1 MLQQVERQV
10 NRPGFAAS
18 ASYTDSAGRTVL
30 SSRYLIMGNEV
41 SNSEV
46 EEEQEG
52 PVEESNP
59 EFAVEV
65 KNGPVTLQ
73 SSPALN
79 SAPGLNQVSSKQV
92 VQQESMITSSQKT
105 IVLSPISNGS
115 VANPSP
121 PAAKSKFRLTISR
134 PSPGRTSFQPN
145 GPEDVGSVK
154 PEITLQQSPVVQTQ
168 LMTPIGP
175 DSLAKENVGGVQ
187 NQAPTLVVTTPE
199 ALLSSTNP
207 TEEEMSFTKPK
218 EVSIFQRIFKIEK
231 MQSTPQPEVTI
242 NEPVLITVDQ
252 TAALQSSPP
261 SDDLQPQSV
270 DDYDQAA
277 SAEEQSAS
285 EETENTPPAELH
297 PVMSFFKT
305 LVTPNKSLS
314 KSEEEVKT
322 EGADKKKE
330 NGGFRKS
337 SSKKEKHKSSVQ
349 QTSEMEAKNLKK
361 SESPKS
367 GTLSRL
373 FKQKSKKDEQQ
384 TSGSKVVVEQSVVS
398 VSVNSGKSPPE
409 QVVIQDP
416 KSSDVPTQITASEG
430 ESKAAK
436 ESTASRPKLFWRK
449 SFKGEPQ
456 SNKIQ
461 ENGVEEQATL
471 SASADSTPEQI
482 LVEDTK
488 LPDTNIQPQENEKP
502 VVEPPSRSVPF
513 WRKSFKGDPQPRKI
527 QDNVVVEQPVVSVS
541 INAEKSAPEQVLT
554 PDTKPLESDSQQTE
568 SEKPQKEAVARS
580 VPFWRKSFKA
590 DPPPQKVS
598 ESVVV
603 EEPVVSV
610 SVNSEKSPPEQ
621 VLTLETKP
629 LDSVT
634 QQAESEKPQ
643 KEAAARP
650 VLFWRKSFKGDPQP
664 PKVQV
669 QENSVP
675 AEEPQTV
682 QLTLTSSSEPEP
694 QSSKSNPGEKGATA
708 GRKSPEAQNKKPEE
722 GKTTK
727 PKIMMFFKQ
736 LSVMGDGNNIS
747 GEESNEKSNQEPTL
761 DITDGVEISKNEKT
775 VVTAVVEPPPP
786 PPLKGKDNVKEKKG
800 SAEKLN
806 KQESRES
813 AEAVA
818 SAQIQAQDPAQV
830 DNGVGASKDGQLKRT
845 EKRQSLGSFFKAIG
859 PKRMCDAEVQTD
871 PVTIFP
877 AEKTK

>member
-322 EGADKKKE
+322 EGADK
-330 NGGFRKS
+330 
-337 SSKKEKHKSSVQ
+337 
-349 QTSEMEAKNLKK
+349 
-361 SESPKS
+361 
-367 GTLSRL
+367 
-373 FKQKSKKDEQQ
+373 SKKDEQQ
-384 TSGSKVVVEQSVVS
+384 TSGSK
-398 VSVNSGKSPPE
+398 
-409 QVVIQDP
+409 
-416 KSSDVPTQITASEG
+416 ITASEG

>member
-1 MLQQVERQV
+1 
-10 NRPGFAAS
+10 
-18 ASYTDSAGRTVL
+18 
-30 SSRYLIMGNEV
+30 MGNAV
-41 SNSEV
+41 SSSEF
-46 EEEQEG
+46 EEEQEE
-52 PVEESNP
+52 PIKESNP

-73 SSPALN
+73 SLPAVI
-79 SAPGLNQVSSKQV
+79 SGMNQVSTKQV

-115 VANPSP
+115 VTNPPP

-154 PEITLQQSPVVQTQ
+154 PEITLQESPVVQTQ

-175 DSLAKENVGGVQ
+175 DNAVKKNVGGVQ
-187 NQAPTLVVTTPE
+187 SQTPPLVVTTPE
-199 ALLSSTNP
+199 ASLFATNP
-207 TEEEMSFTKPK
+207 TEEEMAPTKPK
-218 EVSIFQRIFKIEK
+218 EVSIFNRIFKIEK

-242 NEPVLITVDQ
+242 NEPVLIPVDS

-285 EETENTPPAELH
+285 EETQNTPPAELH

-337 SSKKEKHKSSVQ
+337 SKKEKHKSSAQ

-384 TSGSKVVVEQSVVS
+384 TSGSK
-398 VSVNSGKSPPE
+398 
-409 QVVIQDP
+409 
-416 KSSDVPTQITASEG
+416 ITASEG

-456 SNKIQ
+456 TNKIQ
-461 ENGVEEQATL
+461 EN
-471 SASADSTPEQI
+471 
-482 LVEDTK
+482 
-488 LPDTNIQPQENEKP
+488 
-502 VVEPPSRSVPF
+502 
-513 WRKSFKGDPQPRKI
+513 SFKGDPQPRKI

-541 INAEKSAPEQVLT
+541 INAEKSPPEQVLT
-554 PDTKPLESDSQQTE
+554 PDTKPLESDLQQPE
-568 SEKPQKEAVARS
+568 GEKLQKEAVARS

-590 DPPPQKVS
+590 DPPPLKVS

-603 EEPVVSV
+603 EQPVVSV

-629 LDSVT
+629 SNSDT
-634 QQAESEKPQ
+634 QQAEIEKPQ

-664 PKVQV
+664 PKVQ
-669 QENSVP
+669 ENSIP
-675 AEEPQTV
+675 AEEPKTV

-694 QSSKSNPGEKGATA
+694 QSSKSNPGEKGA
-708 GRKSPEAQNKKPEE
+708 GGKSPEAQSKKPEE

-786 PPLKGKDNVKEKKG
+786 PPLKGKDNVKEKKA

-813 AEAVA
+813 SEAAA
-818 SAQIQAQDPAQV
+818 SAQIQAPDPVQV
-830 DNGVGASKDGQLKRT
+830 DIGVGASRDGQLKRT

-859 PKRMCDAEVQTD
+859 PKRTCDAEVQTD

>member
-1 MLQQVERQV
+1 
-10 NRPGFAAS
+10 
-18 ASYTDSAGRTVL
+18 
-30 SSRYLIMGNEV
+30 MGNAV
-41 SNSEV
+41 SSSEF
-46 EEEQEG
+46 EEEQEE
-52 PVEESNP
+52 PIKESNP

-73 SSPALN
+73 SSPVVT
-79 SAPGLNQVSSKQV
+79 SGMNQVSTKQV

-115 VANPSP
+115 VTNPPP

-154 PEITLQQSPVVQTQ
+154 PEITLQESPVVQTH

-175 DSLAKENVGGVQ
+175 DNAVKENVGGVQ
-187 NQAPTLVVTTPE
+187 SQTPSLVVTTPE
-199 ALLSSTNP
+199 ASLFATNP
-207 TEEEMSFTKPK
+207 TEEEMAPTKPK
-218 EVSIFQRIFKIEK
+218 EVSIFNRIFKIEK

-242 NEPVLITVDQ
+242 NEPMLITVDQ

-261 SDDLQPQSV
+261 SDDFQLQSV

-285 EETENTPPAELH
+285 EETQNTPPAELH

-322 EGADKKKE
+322 EGADK
-330 NGGFRKS
+330 
-337 SSKKEKHKSSVQ
+337 
-349 QTSEMEAKNLKK
+349 
-361 SESPKS
+361 
-367 GTLSRL
+367 
-373 FKQKSKKDEQQ
+373 SKKDEQQ

-398 VSVNSGKSPPE
+398 VSVNSEKSPQE

-456 SNKIQ
+456 TNKIQ
-461 ENGVEEQATL
+461 ENGLEEQPALTV
-471 SASADSTPEQI
+471 SANTTPEQI
-482 LVEDTK
+482 SVQDIK

-541 INAEKSAPEQVLT
+541 INSEKSSPEQVLT
-554 PDTKPLESDSQQTE
+554 PDTKPLESDVQQPE
-568 SEKPQKEAVARS
+568 GEKTQKEAGARS

-590 DPPPQKVS
+590 DPPPLKVS
-598 ESVVV
+598 E
-603 EEPVVSV
+603 
-610 SVNSEKSPPEQ
+610 N
-621 VLTLETKP
+621 
-629 LDSVT
+629 
-634 QQAESEKPQ
+634 
-643 KEAAARP
+643 
-650 VLFWRKSFKGDPQP
+650 SFKGDPQP
-664 PKVQV
+664 PKV

-682 QLTLTSSSEPEP
+682 QLTLTSSSESEP
-694 QSSKSNPGEKGATA
+694 QSSKSNPGEKAA
-708 GRKSPEAQNKKPEE
+708 GGKSPEAQSKKPEE

-747 GEESNEKSNQEPTL
+747 GEETNEKSNQEPTL

-786 PPLKGKDNVKEKKG
+786 PPLKGKDNVKEKKA

-813 AEAVA
+813 AEAA
-818 SAQIQAQDPAQV
+818 AAAQIQAPDPVQV
-830 DNGVGASKDGQLKRT
+830 DIGVGASRDGQLKRT

-859 PKRMCDAEVQTD
+859 PKRTCDAEVQTD

>member
-1 MLQQVERQV
+1 
-10 NRPGFAAS
+10 
-18 ASYTDSAGRTVL
+18 
-30 SSRYLIMGNEV
+30 MGNAV
-41 SNSEV
+41 SSSEF
-46 EEEQEG
+46 EEEQEE
-52 PVEESNP
+52 PIKESNP

-73 SSPALN
+73 SSPVVT
-79 SAPGLNQVSSKQV
+79 SGMNQVSTKQV

-115 VANPSP
+115 VTNPPP

-154 PEITLQQSPVVQTQ
+154 PEITLQESPVVQTH

-175 DSLAKENVGGVQ
+175 DNAVKENVGGVQ
-187 NQAPTLVVTTPE
+187 SQTPSLVVTTPE
-199 ALLSSTNP
+199 ASLFATNP
-207 TEEEMSFTKPK
+207 TEEEMAPTKPK
-218 EVSIFQRIFKIEK
+218 EVSIFNRIFKIEK

-242 NEPVLITVDQ
+242 NEPMLITVDQ

-261 SDDLQPQSV
+261 SDDFQLQSV

-285 EETENTPPAELH
+285 EETQNTPPAELH

-322 EGADKKKE
+322 EGADK
-330 NGGFRKS
+330 
-337 SSKKEKHKSSVQ
+337 
-349 QTSEMEAKNLKK
+349 
-361 SESPKS
+361 
-367 GTLSRL
+367 
-373 FKQKSKKDEQQ
+373 SKKDEQQ
-384 TSGSKVVVEQSVVS
+384 TSGSK
-398 VSVNSGKSPPE
+398 
-409 QVVIQDP
+409 
-416 KSSDVPTQITASEG
+416 ITASEG

-456 SNKIQ
+456 TNKIQ
-461 ENGVEEQATL
+461 ENGLEEQPALTV
-471 SASADSTPEQI
+471 SANTTPEQI
-482 LVEDTK
+482 SVQDIK

-541 INAEKSAPEQVLT
+541 INSEKSSPEQVLT
-554 PDTKPLESDSQQTE
+554 PDTKPLESDVQQPE
-568 SEKPQKEAVARS
+568 GEKTQKEAGARS

-590 DPPPQKVS
+590 DPPPLKVS
-598 ESVVV
+598 ENVVV
-603 EEPVVSV
+603 EQPVVSV

-629 LDSVT
+629 SDSDT
-634 QQAESEKPQ
+634 QQAEIEKPQ

-664 PKVQV
+664 PKVQ
-669 QENSVP
+669 ENSVP

-682 QLTLTSSSEPEP
+682 QLTLTSSSESEP
-694 QSSKSNPGEKGATA
+694 QSSKSNPGEKAA
-708 GRKSPEAQNKKPEE
+708 GGKSPEAQSKKPEE

-747 GEESNEKSNQEPTL
+747 GEETNEKSNQEPTL

-786 PPLKGKDNVKEKKG
+786 PPLKGKDNVKEKKA

-813 AEAVA
+813 AEAA
-818 SAQIQAQDPAQV
+818 AAAQIQAPDPVQV
-830 DNGVGASKDGQLKRT
+830 DIGVGASRDGQLKRT

-859 PKRMCDAEVQTD
+859 PKRTCDAEVQTD

>member
-1 MLQQVERQV
+1 
-10 NRPGFAAS
+10 
-18 ASYTDSAGRTVL
+18 
-30 SSRYLIMGNEV
+30 MGNAV
-41 SNSEV
+41 SSSEF
-46 EEEQEG
+46 EEEQEE
-52 PVEESNP
+52 PIKESNP

-73 SSPALN
+73 SSPVVT
-79 SAPGLNQVSSKQV
+79 SGMNQVSTKQV

-115 VANPSP
+115 VTNPPP

-154 PEITLQQSPVVQTQ
+154 PEITLQESPVVQTH

-175 DSLAKENVGGVQ
+175 DNAVKENVGGVQ
-187 NQAPTLVVTTPE
+187 SQTPSLVVTTPE
-199 ALLSSTNP
+199 ASLFATNP
-207 TEEEMSFTKPK
+207 TEEEMAPTKPK
-218 EVSIFQRIFKIEK
+218 EVSIFNRIFKIEK

-242 NEPVLITVDQ
+242 NEPMLITVDQ

-261 SDDLQPQSV
+261 SDDFQLQSV

-285 EETENTPPAELH
+285 EETQNTPPAELH

-337 SSKKEKHKSSVQ
+337 SKKEKHKSSAQ

-361 SESPKS
+361 SDSPKS

-398 VSVNSGKSPPE
+398 VSVNSEKSPQE

-456 SNKIQ
+456 TNKIQ
-461 ENGVEEQATL
+461 ENGLEEQPALTV
-471 SASADSTPEQI
+471 SANTTPEQI
-482 LVEDTK
+482 SVQDIK

-541 INAEKSAPEQVLT
+541 INSEKSSPEQVLT
-554 PDTKPLESDSQQTE
+554 PDTKPLESDVQQPE
-568 SEKPQKEAVARS
+568 GEKTQKEAGARS
-580 VPFWRKSFKA
+580 VPFWRKSS
-590 DPPPQKVS
+590 S
-598 ESVVV
+598 ES
-603 EEPVVSV
+603 
-610 SVNSEKSPPEQ
+610 
-621 VLTLETKP
+621 
-629 LDSVT
+629 
-634 QQAESEKPQ
+634 
-643 KEAAARP
+643 
-650 VLFWRKSFKGDPQP
+650 
-664 PKVQV
+664 
-669 QENSVP
+669 
-675 AEEPQTV
+675 
-682 QLTLTSSSEPEP
+682 EP
-694 QSSKSNPGEKGATA
+694 QSSKSNPGEKAA
-708 GRKSPEAQNKKPEE
+708 GGKSPEAQSKKPEE

-747 GEESNEKSNQEPTL
+747 GEETNEKSNQEPTL

-786 PPLKGKDNVKEKKG
+786 PPLKGKDNVKEKKA

-813 AEAVA
+813 AEAA
-818 SAQIQAQDPAQV
+818 AAAQIQAPDPVQV
-830 DNGVGASKDGQLKRT
+830 DIGVGASRDGQLKRT

-859 PKRMCDAEVQTD
+859 PKRTCDAEVQTD

>member
-1 MLQQVERQV
+1 
-10 NRPGFAAS
+10 
-18 ASYTDSAGRTVL
+18 
-30 SSRYLIMGNEV
+30 MGNAV
-41 SNSEV
+41 SSSEF
-46 EEEQEG
+46 EEEQEE
-52 PVEESNP
+52 PIKESNP

-73 SSPALN
+73 SLPAVI
-79 SAPGLNQVSSKQV
+79 SGMNQVSTKQV

-115 VANPSP
+115 VTNPPP

-154 PEITLQQSPVVQTQ
+154 PEITLQESPVVQTQ

-175 DSLAKENVGGVQ
+175 DNAVKKNVGGVQ
-187 NQAPTLVVTTPE
+187 SQTPPLVVTTPE
-199 ALLSSTNP
+199 ASLFATNP
-207 TEEEMSFTKPK
+207 TEEEMAPTKPK
-218 EVSIFQRIFKIEK
+218 EVSIFNRIFKIEK

-242 NEPVLITVDQ
+242 NEPVLIPVDS

-285 EETENTPPAELH
+285 EETQNTPPAELH

-337 SSKKEKHKSSVQ
+337 SKKEKHKSSAQ

-384 TSGSKVVVEQSVVS
+384 TSGSK
-398 VSVNSGKSPPE
+398 
-409 QVVIQDP
+409 
-416 KSSDVPTQITASEG
+416 ITASEG

-456 SNKIQ
+456 TNKIQ
-461 ENGVEEQATL
+461 ENGLEEQPALTV
-471 SASADSTPEQI
+471 SANTTPEQI
-482 LVEDTK
+482 SVQDIK

-541 INAEKSAPEQVLT
+541 INAEKSPPEQVLT
-554 PDTKPLESDSQQTE
+554 PDTKPLESDLQQPE
-568 SEKPQKEAVARS
+568 GEKLQKEAVARS

-590 DPPPQKVS
+590 DPPPLKVS

-603 EEPVVSV
+603 EQPVVSV

-629 LDSVT
+629 SNSDT
-634 QQAESEKPQ
+634 QQAEIEKPQ

-664 PKVQV
+664 PKVQ
-669 QENSVP
+669 ENSIP
-675 AEEPQTV
+675 AEEPKTV

-694 QSSKSNPGEKGATA
+694 QSSKSNPGEKGA
-708 GRKSPEAQNKKPEE
+708 GGKSPEAQSKKPEE

-786 PPLKGKDNVKEKKG
+786 PPLKGKDNVKEKKA

-813 AEAVA
+813 SEAAA
-818 SAQIQAQDPAQV
+818 SAQIQAPDPVQV
-830 DNGVGASKDGQLKRT
+830 DIGVGASRDGQLKRT

-859 PKRMCDAEVQTD
+859 PKRTCDAEVQTD

>member
-1 MLQQVERQV
+1 
-10 NRPGFAAS
+10 
-18 ASYTDSAGRTVL
+18 
-30 SSRYLIMGNEV
+30 MGNAV
-41 SNSEV
+41 SSSEY

-52 PVEESNP
+52 PIKESNP

-73 SSPALN
+73 NSPALN
-79 SAPGLNQVSSKQV
+79 SVMNQVSTKEV

-115 VANPSP
+115 VTIPPP

-134 PSPGRTSFQPN
+134 PSPGHTSFQPN
-145 GPEDVGSVK
+145 GPENVGSVK
-154 PEITLQQSPVVQTQ
+154 PEITLQESPVVQTQ

-175 DSLAKENVGGVQ
+175 DSAAKENTGGVQ
-187 NQAPTLVVTTPE
+187 NQTPTSVVTTPE
-199 ALLSSTNP
+199 ASIFATNS
-207 TEEEMSFTKPK
+207 TEEEMAPTKPK
-218 EVSIFQRIFKIEK
+218 EVSIFNRIFKIEK
-231 MQSTPQPEVTI
+231 MQSTLQPEVAI

-261 SDDLQPQSV
+261 SDNLQPQSV

-285 EETENTPPAELH
+285 EEPQNTPPAELH

-322 EGADKKKE
+322 EGADKKKKE
-330 NGGFRKS
+330 NGGFRK

-361 SESPKS
+361 SDSPKS

-373 FKQKSKKDEQQ
+373 FKQKLKKDEQQ
-384 TSGSKVVVEQSVVS
+384 TSGSK
-398 VSVNSGKSPPE
+398 
-409 QVVIQDP
+409 
-416 KSSDVPTQITASEG
+416 ITASEG

-449 SFKGEPQ
+449 SFK
-456 SNKIQ
+456 
-461 ENGVEEQATL
+461 
-471 SASADSTPEQI
+471 
-482 LVEDTK
+482 
-488 LPDTNIQPQENEKP
+488 
-502 VVEPPSRSVPF
+502 
-513 WRKSFKGDPQPRKI
+513 
-527 QDNVVVEQPVVSVS
+527 
-541 INAEKSAPEQVLT
+541 
-554 PDTKPLESDSQQTE
+554 
-568 SEKPQKEAVARS
+568 
-580 VPFWRKSFKA
+580 A
-590 DPPPQKVS
+590 DPPPLKVS

-603 EEPVVSV
+603 EQPVASV

-621 VLTLETKP
+621 VLSLETKP
-629 LDSVT
+629 SGSDT
-634 QQAESEKPQ
+634 QQAESEKAQ

-650 VLFWRKSFKGDPQP
+650 VLFWRKSFRGEPQP
-664 PKVQV
+664 PKV

-694 QSSKSNPGEKGATA
+694 QSSKSNPGEKGA
-708 GRKSPEAQNKKPEE
+708 GGKSPEAQNKKPEE

-736 LSVMGDGNNIS
+736 LSVMGDGNNIN
-747 GEESNEKSNQEPTL
+747 GEDNEKSRQEPTL

-786 PPLKGKDNVKEKKG
+786 PPLKGKDNVKEKKA

-813 AEAVA
+813 AEAAA
-818 SAQIQAQDPAQV
+818 SAQIQAPDPVQV
-830 DNGVGASKDGQLKRT
+830 DNSVGASRDGQLKRT

-859 PKRMCDAEVQTD
+859 PKRTCDAEVQTD

>member
-1 MLQQVERQV
+1 
-10 NRPGFAAS
+10 
-18 ASYTDSAGRTVL
+18 
-30 SSRYLIMGNEV
+30 MGNAV
-41 SNSEV
+41 SSSEY

-52 PVEESNP
+52 PIKESNP

-73 SSPALN
+73 NSPALN
-79 SAPGLNQVSSKQV
+79 SVMNQVSTKEV

-115 VANPSP
+115 VTIPPP

-134 PSPGRTSFQPN
+134 PSPGHTSFQPN
-145 GPEDVGSVK
+145 GPENVGSVK
-154 PEITLQQSPVVQTQ
+154 PEITLQESPVVQTQ

-175 DSLAKENVGGVQ
+175 DSAAKENTGGVQ
-187 NQAPTLVVTTPE
+187 NQTPTSVVTTPE
-199 ALLSSTNP
+199 ASIFATNS
-207 TEEEMSFTKPK
+207 TEEEMAPTKPK
-218 EVSIFQRIFKIEK
+218 EVSIFNRIFKIEK
-231 MQSTPQPEVTI
+231 MQSTLQPEVAI

-261 SDDLQPQSV
+261 SDNLQPQSV

-285 EETENTPPAELH
+285 EEPQNTPPAELH

-322 EGADKKKE
+322 EGADKKKKE
-330 NGGFRKS
+330 NGGFRK

-361 SESPKS
+361 SDSPKS

-373 FKQKSKKDEQQ
+373 FKQKLKKDEQQ
-384 TSGSKVVVEQSVVS
+384 TSGSKVVVEQSFVS
-398 VSVNSGKSPPE
+398 VSVNSEKSPPE

-456 SNKIQ
+456 PNKIQ
-461 ENGVEEQATL
+461 ENGLEEQATL
-471 SASADSTPEQI
+471 TVSANTIPEQI
-482 LVEDTK
+482 SVQDTK

-502 VVEPPSRSVPF
+502 MVEPPSRSVPF

-541 INAEKSAPEQVLT
+541 ISAEKSPPEQVLT
-554 PDTKPLESDSQQTE
+554 PDTKPLEPDSQQPQGE
-568 SEKPQKEAVARS
+568 NPQKQAVARS

-590 DPPPQKVS
+590 DPPPLKVS
-598 ESVVV
+598 ES
-603 EEPVVSV
+603 
-610 SVNSEKSPPEQ
+610 
-621 VLTLETKP
+621 
-629 LDSVT
+629 
-634 QQAESEKPQ
+634 
-643 KEAAARP
+643 
-650 VLFWRKSFKGDPQP
+650 SFRGEPQP
-664 PKVQV
+664 PKVQ
-669 QENSVP
+669 EN
-675 AEEPQTV
+675 
-682 QLTLTSSSEPEP
+682 SSSEPEP
-694 QSSKSNPGEKGATA
+694 QSSKSNPGEKGA
-708 GRKSPEAQNKKPEE
+708 GGKSPEAQNKKPEE

-736 LSVMGDGNNIS
+736 LSVMGDGNNIN
-747 GEESNEKSNQEPTL
+747 GEDNEKSRQEPTL

-786 PPLKGKDNVKEKKG
+786 PPLKGKDNVKEKKA

-813 AEAVA
+813 AEAAA
-818 SAQIQAQDPAQV
+818 SAQIQAPDPVQV
-830 DNGVGASKDGQLKRT
+830 DNSVGASRDGQLKRT

-859 PKRMCDAEVQTD
+859 PKRTCDAEVQTD

>member
-1 MLQQVERQV
+1 
-10 NRPGFAAS
+10 
-18 ASYTDSAGRTVL
+18 
-30 SSRYLIMGNEV
+30 MGNAV
-41 SNSEV
+41 SSSEF
-46 EEEQEG
+46 EEEQEE
-52 PVEESNP
+52 PIKESNP

-73 SSPALN
+73 SLPAVI
-79 SAPGLNQVSSKQV
+79 SGMNQVSTKQV

-115 VANPSP
+115 VTNPPP

-154 PEITLQQSPVVQTQ
+154 PEITLQESPVVQTQ

-175 DSLAKENVGGVQ
+175 DNAVKKNVGGVQ
-187 NQAPTLVVTTPE
+187 SQTPPLVVTTPE
-199 ALLSSTNP
+199 ASLFATNP
-207 TEEEMSFTKPK
+207 TEEEMAPTKPK
-218 EVSIFQRIFKIEK
+218 EVSIFNRIFKIEK

-242 NEPVLITVDQ
+242 NEPVLIPVDS

-285 EETENTPPAELH
+285 EETQNTPPAELH

-322 EGADKKKE
+322 EGADK
-330 NGGFRKS
+330 
-337 SSKKEKHKSSVQ
+337 
-349 QTSEMEAKNLKK
+349 
-361 SESPKS
+361 
-367 GTLSRL
+367 
-373 FKQKSKKDEQQ
+373 SKKDEQQ

-398 VSVNSGKSPPE
+398 VSVNSEKSPPE

-456 SNKIQ
+456 TNKIQ
-461 ENGVEEQATL
+461 ENGLEEQPALTV
-471 SASADSTPEQI
+471 SANTTPEQI
-482 LVEDTK
+482 SVQDIK

-541 INAEKSAPEQVLT
+541 INAEKSPPEQVLT
-554 PDTKPLESDSQQTE
+554 PDTKPLESDLQQPE
-568 SEKPQKEAVARS
+568 GEKLQKEAVARS

-590 DPPPQKVS
+590 DPPPLKVS

-603 EEPVVSV
+603 EQPVVSV

-629 LDSVT
+629 SNSDT
-634 QQAESEKPQ
+634 QQAEIEKPQ

-664 PKVQV
+664 PKVQ
-669 QENSVP
+669 ENSIP
-675 AEEPQTV
+675 AEEPKTV

-694 QSSKSNPGEKGATA
+694 QSSKSNPGEKGA
-708 GRKSPEAQNKKPEE
+708 GGKSPEAQSKKPEE

-786 PPLKGKDNVKEKKG
+786 PPLKGKDNVKEKKA

-813 AEAVA
+813 SEAAA
-818 SAQIQAQDPAQV
+818 SAQIQAPDPVQV
-830 DNGVGASKDGQLKRT
+830 DIGVGASRDGQLKRT

-859 PKRMCDAEVQTD
+859 PKRTCDAEVQTD

>member
-1 MLQQVERQV
+1 
-10 NRPGFAAS
+10 
-18 ASYTDSAGRTVL
+18 
-30 SSRYLIMGNEV
+30 MGNAV
-41 SNSEV
+41 SSSEF
-46 EEEQEG
+46 EEEQEE
-52 PVEESNP
+52 PIKESNP

-73 SSPALN
+73 SSPVVT
-79 SAPGLNQVSSKQV
+79 SGMNQVSTKQV

-115 VANPSP
+115 VTNPPP

-154 PEITLQQSPVVQTQ
+154 PEITLQESPVVQTH

-175 DSLAKENVGGVQ
+175 DNAVKENVGGVQ
-187 NQAPTLVVTTPE
+187 SQTPSLVVTTPE
-199 ALLSSTNP
+199 ASLFATNP
-207 TEEEMSFTKPK
+207 TEEEMAPTKPK
-218 EVSIFQRIFKIEK
+218 EVSIFNRIFKIEK

-242 NEPVLITVDQ
+242 NEPMLITVDQ

-261 SDDLQPQSV
+261 SDDFQLQSV

-285 EETENTPPAELH
+285 EETQNTPPAELH

-337 SSKKEKHKSSVQ
+337 SKKEKHKSSAQ

-361 SESPKS
+361 SDSPKS

-398 VSVNSGKSPPE
+398 VSVNSEKSPQE

-456 SNKIQ
+456 TNKIQ
-461 ENGVEEQATL
+461 ENGLEEQPALTV
-471 SASADSTPEQI
+471 SANTTPEQI
-482 LVEDTK
+482 SVQDIK

-541 INAEKSAPEQVLT
+541 INSEKSSPEQVLT
-554 PDTKPLESDSQQTE
+554 PDTKPLESDVQQPE
-568 SEKPQKEAVARS
+568 GEKTQKEAGARS

-590 DPPPQKVS
+590 DPPPLKVS
-598 ESVVV
+598 E
-603 EEPVVSV
+603 
-610 SVNSEKSPPEQ
+610 N
-621 VLTLETKP
+621 
-629 LDSVT
+629 
-634 QQAESEKPQ
+634 
-643 KEAAARP
+643 
-650 VLFWRKSFKGDPQP
+650 SFKGDPQP
-664 PKVQV
+664 PKVQ
-669 QENSVP
+669 EN
-675 AEEPQTV
+675 
-682 QLTLTSSSEPEP
+682 SSSESEP
-694 QSSKSNPGEKGATA
+694 QSSKSNPGEKAA
-708 GRKSPEAQNKKPEE
+708 GGKSPEAQSKKPEE

-747 GEESNEKSNQEPTL
+747 GEETNEKSNQEPTL

-786 PPLKGKDNVKEKKG
+786 PPLKGKDNVKEKKA

-813 AEAVA
+813 AEAA
-818 SAQIQAQDPAQV
+818 AAAQIQAPDPVQV
-830 DNGVGASKDGQLKRT
+830 DIGVGASRDGQLKRT

-859 PKRMCDAEVQTD
+859 PKRTCDAEVQTD

>member
-1 MLQQVERQV
+1 
-10 NRPGFAAS
+10 
-18 ASYTDSAGRTVL
+18 
-30 SSRYLIMGNEV
+30 MGNVV
-41 SNSEV
+41 SSSEV

-52 PVEESNP
+52 PIKESNP

-79 SAPGLNQVSSKQV
+79 SAPGGNLVSSKQV
-92 VQQESMITSSQKT
+92 VQQESMITSTQKT

-115 VANPSP
+115 VTNPHP

-145 GPEDVGSVK
+145 GQEDVK
-154 PEITLQQSPVVQTQ
+154 PEIALQESPVVQTQ
-168 LMTPIGP
+168 LMAPIDP
-175 DSLAKENVGGVQ
+175 DSKAKENVGGIQ

-199 ALLSSTNP
+199 ASLPSANL
-207 TEEEMSFTKPK
+207 TEEEMATTKPK

-242 NEPVLITVDQ
+242 NEPVVITVDQ
-252 TAALQSSPP
+252 PAGLHSSPP
-261 SDDLQPQSV
+261 SDDLQSESV
-270 DDYDQAA
+270 EDYDQAA

-285 EETENTPPAELH
+285 EDTQNTPPAELH

-305 LVTPNKSLS
+305 LVTPNKSVS
-314 KSEEEVKT
+314 KSEEDVKT
-322 EGADKKKE
+322 EGENKKKE
-330 NGGFRKS
+330 NGGIRKS
-337 SSKKEKHKSSVQ
+337 SSKKEKHKSTVQ
-349 QTSEMEAKNLKK
+349 QASETEAKNLKK
-361 SESPKS
+361 LESPKS

-398 VSVNSGKSPPE
+398 VSVNSEKSSPE
-409 QVVIQDP
+409 QVLIQDP

-430 ESKAAK
+430 EGKAAK
-436 ESTASRPKLFWRK
+436 ESTSSRPKLFWRK

-456 SNKIQ
+456 PNKIQ
-461 ENGVEEQATL
+461 EN
-471 SASADSTPEQI
+471 
-482 LVEDTK
+482 
-488 LPDTNIQPQENEKP
+488 
-502 VVEPPSRSVPF
+502 
-513 WRKSFKGDPQPRKI
+513 SFKGDPQPRKI
-527 QDNVVVEQPVVSVS
+527 QDNVVVEQPTVSVS
-541 INAEKSAPEQVLT
+541 INVEKSAPEQVST
-554 PDTKPLESDSQQTE
+554 QDTKPLVSDSQQPG
-568 SEKPQKEAVARS
+568 SETPQKEAAARS

-603 EEPVVSV
+603 EQPVVSV
-610 SVNSEKSPPEQ
+610 SVNSEKSAPEQ

-629 LDSVT
+629 LDSDT
-634 QQAESEKPQ
+634 QQTEREKPQ

-650 VLFWRKSFKGDPQP
+650 GLFWRKSFKGDPQP
-664 PKVQV
+664 PKVQ
-669 QENSVP
+669 ENSVP
-675 AEEPQTV
+675 EEPQTV
-682 QLTLTSSSEPEP
+682 QLTLPSSSEPEP
-694 QSSKSNPGEKGATA
+694 QSSKSNPGEKGATS
-708 GRKSPEAQNKKPEE
+708 GKKSPEAQSKKPED

-736 LSVMGDGNNIS
+736 LSVLGDGNNIN
-747 GEESNEKSNQEPTL
+747 GEESNDKSNQEPTL
-761 DITDGVEISKNEKT
+761 DITDGVEVTKNEKT

-786 PPLKGKDNVKEKKG
+786 PPLKGKDNAKEKKA

-813 AEAVA
+813 VEAAA
-818 SAQIQAQDPAQV
+818 SAQIQAPDPVQV
-830 DNGVGASKDGQLKRT
+830 DYGVGASRDGQLKRT
-845 EKRQSLGSFFKAIG
+845 DKRQSLGSFFKAIG

-877 AEKTK
+877 AEKSK